1 MDGVVAA
8 GHEVKGV
15 TAGQEVKGVTAITTI
30 PERNEYELTTVGGD
44 MNSEEVVQCVRE
56 DIWGE
61 ASWEGERPPTP
72 PLVQEMQEQEEE
84 SMEWESVDREEILK
98 ETQTMRD
105 KLSQAM
111 DKQENDMVEE
121 KQEERK
127 VQELGGGKAL
137 VVVDTNVLISSLSLV
152 IHLLDEVGVNV
163 VIPWMVVQETD

>member
-30 PERNEYELTTVGGD
+30 PERNECELTTVGGD

-56 DIWGE
+56 DSWGE

-72 PLVQEMQEQEEE
+72 PLVQEMQEEE

-127 VQELGGGKAL
+127 VQELGGGKDL